1 LLAGSLRQ
9 PYKYVT
15 NVSERQRTSTNVSER
30 QRTSANVS
38 ERQRTSTNVSERQR
52 TSANV
57 SERQRTSTN
66 VSERQRTSANV
77 NERQRTS
84 ANVSERQRTSTNA
97 VHGRSLVF
105 IVVRWCSLSFVG
117 VHCRSSVFTVVRR
130 CSLSLGVVGVIPN
143 VYLRFSWRQ
152 TTFTSRSLRHRMP
165 PGVPN
170 QSLFWYLGRALRST
184 SRRRPRRSST
194 TIQLP
199 DTWPILWLCTCSL
212 TERASVISKWLICS
226 P

>member
-1 LLAGSLRQ
+1 VIRVRLFYCRSRKVHLGYQKRVGERKCEISSLSIPTKIRLLAGWTLAPTLQIR
-9 PYKYVT
+9 
-15 NVSERQRTSTNVSER
+15 NERQRTSTNVSER
-30 QRTSANVS
+30 QRTSATLFTV
-38 ERQRTSTNVSERQR
+38 
-52 TSANV
+52 A
-57 SERQRTSTN
+57 
-66 VSERQRTSANV
+66 
-77 NERQRTS
+77 
-84 ANVSERQRTSTNA
+84 
-97 VHGRSLVF
+97 
-105 IVVRWCSLSFVG
+105 RWCSLSFVG
-117 VHCRSSVFTVVRR
+117 VHWRSSVFTGVRRCSRSLAGVHCRSSVFTGVRR